1 MKKHKDGGGVTPGL
15 GERLK
20 SWRLDKK
27 MRANRACK
35 IIKISQGCYSE
46 LESGKSLP
54 SASTLEN
61 MILYTDLNIIW
72 LLTGDKQ

>member
-1 MKKHKDGGGVTPGL
+1 MKGDGVTPGL
-15 GERLK
+15 GKRLK
-20 SWRLDKK
+20 SWGLDKK
-27 MRANRACK
+27 MKGGQVSK
-35 IIKISQGCYSE
+35 IIRISQGSYSE